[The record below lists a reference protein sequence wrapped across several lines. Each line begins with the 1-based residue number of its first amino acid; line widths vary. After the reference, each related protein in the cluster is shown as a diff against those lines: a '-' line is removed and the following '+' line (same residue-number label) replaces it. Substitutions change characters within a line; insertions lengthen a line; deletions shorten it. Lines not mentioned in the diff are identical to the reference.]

1 MSLPKLFEMKDLIE
15 RILGIDVFLDGGLK
29 ETIYR
34 LTLAAEYR
42 DENIGSHIQRIGC
55 YSRILASRLGL
66 YKKEVA
72 ALVYG
77 SLTHDVGKI
86 GIPDHILL
94 KPGRLTPEEFEIM
107 KTHTTIGAM
116 ILAGSESEFLKAAE
130 TIALNHHE
138 RWDGTG
144 YPNGLKGAAIPLEGQ
159 IVHIVDQYDALRS
172 KRPYKPALDHRTVYR
187 IITEGDGRTMPHHF
201 NLDILTAFKHSALEF
216 EEVFWKAVEPEGQN

>member
-1 MSLPKLFEMKDLIE
+1 MNLPTLFEIKDLIE
-15 RILGIDVFLDGGLK
+15 RILGIDVFLDRGPK
-29 ETIYR
+29 ETLYR

-42 DENIGSHIQRIGC
+42 DGDTGSHIKRIGC
-55 YSRILASRLGL
+55 YSRILAVSLGL
-66 YKKEVA
+66 SKKEVA

-77 SLTHDVGKI
+77 SLTHDIGKI

-94 KPGRLTPEEFEIM
+94 KPGRLTLEECKIM

-116 ILAGSESEFLKAAE
+116 ILTDSESEILNVAE
-130 TIALNHHE
+130 AIALNHHE

-144 YPNGLKGAAIPLEGQ
+144 YPNGLKGADIPLEDQ

-172 KRPYKPALDHRTVYR
+172 KRPYKPALDHWTAYK

-201 NLDILTAFKHSALEF
+201 SLDVLAAFRRCALEL
-216 EEVFWKAVEPEGQN
+216 EDVFLKVSTSG